1 VSAPRHQQ
9 QQGRGQRTSGDSGGS
24 GGSYGT
30 PPHARFDSGG
40 GGSMGSGSARKPGR
54 RGQYYQ
60 EHLPSHLLQ
69 QGLKS
74 GGIFRAV
81 FRTNPS
87 DRNQGYCSLAGLPT
101 DVFVRVRTT
110 RGLLCPLLPNC
121 WLDRGPACC

>member
-1 VSAPRHQQ
+1 MPLSAPYHQQ
-9 QQGRGQRTSGDSGGS
+9 QQGRGQRVSGGS
-24 GGSYGT
+24 
-30 PPHARFDSGG
+30 
-40 GGSMGSGSARKPGR
+40 SGSARKPGR

-87 DRNQGYCSLAGLPT
+87 DRTQGYCSLAGLPT
-101 DVFVRVRTT
+101 DVFVRVRTHGGGPAT
-110 RGLLCPLLPNC
+110 AQPNC
-121 WLDRGPACC
+121 WLSCVPACC